1 MKLFVTGGAGF
12 IGSNVV
18 QRAIEA
24 GHGVTVFDNLSKGFR
39 ALIDPRAAF
48 VEGDL
53 ADVEA
58 VTAAVAGHDAV
69 IHLAATS
76 IIQETLDDPAA
87 TFRNNV
93 TNGINLLEAMRHTG
107 VSKIINSSTA
117 AVYGEPQNIPVREI
131 DPKHPITPYG
141 ASKRAFEL
149 ALEAYHASYGL
160 DAISLRY
167 FNAYGP
173 RDEQRPRTRAVPKWI
188 EAVLQQKPVDVFWNG
203 RQYRDYVY
211 VGDIAEAH
219 LRVLEL
225 EGLHIFNVGS
235 ANGVYMLDVLETM
248 GRITGSRP
256 VIRDLG
262 ERPGDPTRLVAD
274 TTRLFQTVGWR
285 PATPL
290 DIGLTKSVDYYR
302 RSAMRGPHFNV
313 IDGA

>member
-18 QRAIEA
+18 QHALDA
-24 GHGVTVFDNLSKGFR
+24 GHQVTVFDNLSKGFR
-39 ALIDPRAAF
+39 ALVDPRAAF
-48 VEGDL
+48 VQSDL
-53 ADVEA
+53 ADLPA
-58 VTAAVAGHDAV
+58 ITQAIAGHEAV

-76 IIQETLDDPAA
+76 IIQETLDDPAS
-87 TFRNNV
+87 TYRNNV
-93 TNGINLLEAMRHTG
+93 SNGINLLEAMRQTG
-107 VSKIINSSTA
+107 VGKIINSSTA
-117 AVYGEPQNIPVREI
+117 AVYGEPQNIPVGEN

-160 DAISLRY
+160 NAVSLRY

-188 EAVLQQKPVDVFWNG
+188 EAVLQERPVDVFWHG

-219 LRVLEL
+219 LRVLSL
-225 EGLHIFNVGS
+225 DGLHTFNVGS
-235 ANGVYMLDVLETM
+235 AHGVYMLDVLETM
-248 GRITGSRP
+248 GRITGAAP
-256 VIRDLG
+256 IIRDLG

-285 PATPL
+285 PQTPL
-290 DIGLTKSVDYYR
+290 EVGLRKSVDYYR
-302 RSAMRGPHFNV
+302 RSAVSGPHFNPA
-313 IDGA
+313 DGA

>member
-1 MKLFVTGGAGF
+1 MQLFVTGGAGF

-18 QRAIEA
+18 QRALEA
-24 GHGVTVFDNLSKGFR
+24 GHGVTVFDNLSKGFQ
-39 ALIDPRAAF
+39 ALVDPRATF
-48 VEGDL
+48 IQGDL
-53 ADVEA
+53 AELEV
-58 VTAAVAGHDAV
+58 VTEAVAGHDAV

-76 IIQETLDDPAA
+76 IIQETIDDPAA

-93 TNGINLLEAMRHTG
+93 TNGINLLEGMRKTG

-117 AVYGEPQNIPVREI
+117 AVYGEPERIPVCESDAKR
-131 DPKHPITPYG
+131 PITPYG

-160 DAISLRY
+160 NAVSLRY

-188 EAVLQQKPVDVFWNG
+188 EAVLQQTPVDVYWHG

-219 LRVLEL
+219 LRVLAL
-225 EGLHIFNVGS
+225 DGLHTFNVGS
-235 ANGVYMLDVLETM
+235 GNGVYMLDVLETM
-248 GRITGSRP
+248 GRITGIEP

-262 ERPGDPTRLVAD
+262 ERPGDPTKLVAD
-274 TTRLFQTVGWR
+274 TCRLFEVVGWR
-285 PATPL
+285 PQTTL
-290 DIGLTKSVDYYR
+290 ETGLKKSVDYYR
-302 RSAMRGPHFNV
+302 RSAAKGPHFNAA
-313 IDGA
+313 DGA